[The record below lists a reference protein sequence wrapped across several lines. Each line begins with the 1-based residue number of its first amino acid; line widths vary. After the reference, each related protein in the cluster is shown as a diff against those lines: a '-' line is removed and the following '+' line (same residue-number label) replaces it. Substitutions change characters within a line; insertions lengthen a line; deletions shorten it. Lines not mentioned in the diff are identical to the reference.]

1 MGALDGIEFFTAS
14 VEGGS
19 FAVAARRLG
28 VTPSA
33 VSRRVAALEAELGVQ
48 LLARTTRSLHLTEDG
63 QAFHERC
70 TRILDELAE
79 ARDAIARVK
88 KKPAGLLRV
97 DAPVALGRAVIVP
110 NLPGFLDRYP
120 DIQLD
125 LTFRDRR
132 VDPIAEGLDVL
143 VRMGALRDSTLIARR
158 LGESRIVTCASRA
171 YLSKHGVPERPRD
184 LARHACLGYLREGR
198 PDPFELVAGGGEG
211 SADTLTSVDIK
222 GPLHSNDC
230 DVLVQM
236 AIAGKGIT
244 HLFDFLVEPHLRSG
258 ALVSVLDACSSRRWP
273 IHALYPKNRH
283 LLPKVRVFLDFLDGL
298 WRPKKPAR
306 AARTR
311 AAKGR

>member
-1 MGALDGIEFFTAS
+1 MIRRLALLACLALT
-14 VEGGS
+14 
-19 FAVAARRLG
+19 VAACGGREE
-28 VTPSA
+28 PSSSA
-33 VSRRVAALEAELGVQ
+33 GGAEKLDLLLDFYPNADHAGIYAAIGTGADFGAMV
-48 LLARTTRSLHLTEDG
+48 LLV
-63 QAFHERC
+63 
-70 TRILDELAE
+70 ELAE

-211 SADTLTSVDIK
+211 SAATLTSVDIK